1 MLGAVLLCSAASAY
15 HLAAPACAPPRPALR
30 TPAPQMIELDASTLS
45 VAAVAL
51 LGLGGGIG
59 LIVLTENAGPQALPH
74 RPPCC
79 R

>member
-1 MLGAVLLCSAASAY
+1 
-15 HLAAPACAPPRPALR
+15 
-30 TPAPQMIELDASTLS
+30 MIELDASTLS

-59 LIVLTENAGPQALPH
+59 LIVLTENAGPHALAR